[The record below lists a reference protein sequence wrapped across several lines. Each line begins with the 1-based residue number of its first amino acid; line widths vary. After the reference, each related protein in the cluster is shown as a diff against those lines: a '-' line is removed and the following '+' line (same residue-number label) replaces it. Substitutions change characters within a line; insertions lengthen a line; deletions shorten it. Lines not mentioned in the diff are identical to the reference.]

1 MPQLETAL
9 YEKLPDGSARCGIC
23 ERRCVIAE
31 GGTGWCRTRKNRGGK
46 IYSTSYG
53 MVSTRHIAPIEA
65 KPVFHFFPGSRWL
78 SLGSVGCNFRC
89 CGCQNWE
96 IAHFNPELQTAEAG
110 ETLGAAGAGPAGSG
124 PAGAGS
130 GGAGAAVRT
139 EPMEPRKVV
148 ALAKEAGCKGISWT
162 YNEPTMWLEYTARV
176 NELAKKEGLY
186 TNYVTNGYMTR
197 AALDLIGPNLD
208 VFRVDIKGFSGK
220 SYSKVAAIDG
230 FEPVLENALRA
241 KSKWDMHVEVVTNV
255 IPGLNDTD
263 VELGRL
269 ATWIA
274 TGLGKRT
281 PWHLTR
287 FVPYLE
293 LSDVPCTP
301 IATLDRARQI
311 GFDVGLLYVYTGNVA
326 GHPGENTY
334 CPKCGRVVIGRY
346 HFSLIAYNLKTE
358 SETGAGQAPQ
368 PAHEWRRRGHAGADA
383 GAPGPARC
391 TYCGQRV
398 AGVFE

>member
-1 MPQLETAL
+1 MPEFETAL

-23 ERRCVIAE
+23 ERRCVIKS
-31 GGTGWCRTRKNRGGK
+31 GGLGWCRTRKNRGGK

-53 MVSTRHIAPIEA
+53 EVSTRNVAPIEA

-89 CGCQNWE
+89 SGCQNWE
-96 IAHFNPELQTAEAG
+96 IAHFNPEHGLAEPQPG
-110 ETLGAAGAGPAGSG
+110 ESQAAESQAAACGPGD
-124 PAGAGS
+124 
-130 GGAGAAVRT
+130 VRT

-197 AALDLIGPNLD
+197 AALDLVGPNLD
-208 VFRVDIKGFSGK
+208 VFRVDVKGFSPEF
-220 SYSKVAAIDG
+220 YSKIADIRD
-230 FEPVLENALRA
+230 FTPVLENALRA

-334 CPKCGRVVIGRY
+334 CPKCGRVVIGRH

-358 SETGAGQAPQ
+358 SEPGAGQSAQ
-368 PAHEWRRRGHAGADA
+368 PAQDWRRRGHAGADA

-391 TYCGQRV
+391 VYCGQRV

>member
-1 MPQLETAL
+1 MPEFETAL
-9 YEKLPDGSARCGIC
+9 YERLADGAARCGIC
-23 ERRCVIAE
+23 GRKCVIPN
-31 GGTGWCRTRKNRGGK
+31 GGLGWCRTRKNRGGR

-53 MVSTRHIAPIEA
+53 EVSTRNIAPIEA
-65 KPVFHFFPGSRWL
+65 KPIFHFFPGSRWL
-78 SLGSVGCNFRC
+78 SLGTVGCNFRC
-89 CGCQNWE
+89 SGCQNWE
-96 IAHFNPELQTAEAG
+96 IAHFKPEPIKSGNEAG
-110 ETLGAAGAGPAGSG
+110 DQPAGP
-124 PAGAGS
+124 
-130 GGAGAAVRT
+130 RT
-139 EPMEPRKVV
+139 EPMEPRQVV
-148 ALAKEAGCKGISWT
+148 ALAKQQGCKGISWT
-162 YNEPTMWLEYTARV
+162 YNEPTMWLEYTARA

-197 AALDLIGPNLD
+197 AALDLIGPHLD
-208 VFRVDIKGFSGK
+208 VFRVDVKGFSREF
-220 SYSKVAAIDG
+220 YSKVADIDD

-274 TGLGKRT
+274 AGLGKRT

-301 IATLDRARQI
+301 VATLERARQI
-311 GFDVGLLYVYTGNVA
+311 GFDVGLLYVYIGNVA

-334 CPKCGRVVIGRY
+334 CPKCGRVVIGRH

-358 SETGAGQAPQ
+358 PEEAAGQPPQ
-368 PAHEWRRRGHAGADA
+368 EWRRRGHAGADA

-391 TYCGQRV
+391 AYCGQRV